1 MVLSNVWKF
10 SNVLFEKK
18 NFLQMNCKIF
28 WVCKMAHHVS
38 FETIKTYLHKNI
50 YPSAKL
56 GDRGKKAN
64 FQKASKPY
72 SILHGQLMHNN
83 TRLVISSTER
93 QHTIISD
100 IHKGLGHDPKAKTMT
115 SHYGRDS
122 TVLKISN
129 RFFWHKIKVE
139 AEFIKPCD
147 QRQKQGKIWKS
158 IKWTSQY
165 PH

>member
-1 MVLSNVWKF
+1 
-10 SNVLFEKK
+10 
-18 NFLQMNCKIF
+18 
-28 WVCKMAHHVS
+28 MAHHVS

-83 TRLVISSTER
+83 TRLVISSTKR

-129 RFFWHKIKVE
+129 RFF
-139 AEFIKPCD
+139 
-147 QRQKQGKIWKS
+147 
-158 IKWTSQY
+158 
-165 PH
+165 